1 MIDFLTETKIKIL
14 NKRTVIITFL
24 FGVFSALSSL
34 LLYHSME
41 GFKSE
46 LKESKIAIKEMTSQ
60 VNSIESNY
68 KTQLQYWIQKN
79 NYLQEQIQKTDFAL
93 SQSKQKEKSLQGSI
107 QVLIS
112 ESKDLKDTSQIVSN
126 CDSIKESVSQFI
138 SETNTRDS
146 LCDNEIADLKTLVQ
160 NKDSAM
166 TVCESSFSMLKQV
179 TDSSL
184 VFQNKLTDEL
194 NRANKKIKRGNIKSK
209 FLAAGV
215 MILSGVT
222 TILLLKK

>member
-24 FGVFSALSSL
+24 FGFFSALSSL
-34 LLYHSME
+34 LLYHSIE

-46 LKESKIAIKEMTSQ
+46 LKESKIVIKEMTAQ

-68 KTQLQYWIQKN
+68 QSQLQYWIRKN
-79 NYLQEQIQKTDFAL
+79 SYLQEQIQKTDFAL
-93 SQSKQKEKSLQGSI
+93 TESKQKEKSLQGKI
-107 QVLIS
+107 QGLIS
-112 ESKDLKDTSQIVSN
+112 ESKTLTDTSEIISN
-126 CDSIKESVSQFI
+126 CDSIKEKTEQFI
-138 SETNTRDS
+138 SETNIRDS
-146 LCDNEIADLKTLVQ
+146 LCDTEISELKTLIQ

-166 TVCESSFSMLKQV
+166 ALCQNSFSMLKQV

-184 VFQNKLTDEL
+184 AFQNKLTDEL
-194 NRANKKIKRGNIKSK
+194 KLADKKIRRGNIKSK
-209 FLAAGV
+209 FLTAGV

-222 TILLLKK
+222 TTLLLKK

>member
-46 LKESKIAIKEMTSQ
+46 LKESKIAIKEMTAQ

-126 CDSIKESVSQFI
+126 CDSIKERVSQFI

-146 LCDNEIADLKTLVQ
+146 LCDNEIADFKILVQ

-166 TVCESSFSMLKQV
+166 TVCENSFSMLKQV

-184 VFQNKLTDEL
+184 AFQNKLTEDL
-194 NRANKKIKRGNIKSK
+194 KRANKEIKRGNIKSK
-209 FLAAGV
+209 FLTAGV

>member
-14 NKRTVIITFL
+14 NKRTVILTFL
-24 FGVFSALSSL
+24 FGVFSALSSM

-46 LKESKIAIKEMTSQ
+46 LKESKIAVKEMTAQ

-68 KTQLQYWIQKN
+68 QSQLGYWIRKN

-93 SQSKQKEKSLQGSI
+93 SQSKQKEKSMQGKI
-107 QVLIS
+107 QGLIS
-112 ESKDLKDTSQIVSN
+112 ESKTLKDTSEIISN
-126 CDSIKESVSQFI
+126 CDSIKTETERFI
-138 SETNTRDS
+138 SETNIRDS
-146 LCDNEIADLKTLVQ
+146 LCDKEIYELKTVIQ

-166 TVCESSFSMLKQV
+166 AVCQNSFSMLKQV

-184 VFQNKLTDEL
+184 SFQNKLTDEL
-194 NRANKKIKRGNIKSK
+194 KLADRKIKRGNIKSK
-209 FLAAGV
+209 FLTAGI

-222 TILLLKK
+222 TTLLLKR

>member
-24 FGVFSALSSL
+24 FGIFSALSSL

-46 LKESKIAIKEMTSQ
+46 LKESKIVVKEMTAQ

-68 KTQLQYWIQKN
+68 QSQLQYWIQKN
-79 NYLQEQIQKTDFAL
+79 NILQQQIQKTDLAL
-93 SQSKQKEKSLQGSI
+93 TESTKKEKSLQGKI
-107 QVLIS
+107 QVLIA
-112 ESKDLKDTSQIVSN
+112 ESKTITDTSEIVSN
-126 CDSIKESVSQFI
+126 CDSIKQDVSRYLADA
-138 SETNTRDS
+138 NVKDS
-146 LCDNEIADLKTLVQ
+146 LCDKEISELKTVIQ

-166 TVCESSFSMLKQV
+166 AVCDKNFSMLKQV

-184 VFQNKLTDEL
+184 AFQNKLCDEL
-194 NRANKKIKRGNIKSK
+194 KLADKKIRRGNIKSK
-209 FLAAGV
+209 FLAAGIL
-215 MILSGVT
+215 ILSGAT
-222 TILLLKK
+222 TFLLLQK